1 MKNLVSTSRFEKSFL
16 KFVQRNRLL
25 QKKIEKTLTY
35 LADDAF
41 AANLGTHKLE
51 GKLSGTL
58 ACSCGYDCR
67 ILFKLDLDEETGEEV
82 ILLLDVGTHNEVY

>member
-1 MKNLVSTSRFEKSFL
+1 MKNLVSTSRFEKAFL
-16 KFVQRNRLL
+16 KFAQRNRLL

-41 AANLGTHKLE
+41 AASLGTHKLE

-67 ILFKLDLDEETGEEV
+67 ILFKFALDEETGEEV

>member
-1 MKNLVSTSRFEKSFL
+1 MKKLVSTSGFQRAFR
-16 KFVQRNRLL
+16 KFVRRNLPLQQR
-25 QKKIEKTLTY
+25 IEDSLSQ

-41 AANLGTHKLE
+41 AVNLGTHKLE

-67 ILFKLDLDEETGEEV
+67 ILFKFDIDEETQEEI
-82 ILLLDVGTHNEVY
+82 ILLLDVGTHDEVY

>member
-1 MKNLVSTSRFEKSFL
+1 MRKLVSTSRFAKAFL
-16 KFVQRNRLL
+16 KFARRNPPL
-25 QKKIEKTLTY
+25 QQKIENTLTQ

-67 ILFKLDLDEETGEEV
+67 ILFKFDRDEETDEEV
-82 ILLLDVGTHNEVY
+82 ILLLDVGTHDEVY

>member
-1 MKNLVSTSRFEKSFL
+1 MRKLVSTPRFAKAFL
-16 KFVQRNRLL
+16 KFARRNPPL
-25 QKKIEKTLTY
+25 QQKIENTLTQ

-67 ILFKLDLDEETGEEV
+67 ILFKFDLDEETDEEV
-82 ILLLDVGTHNEVY
+82 ILLLDVGTHDAVY

>member
-16 KFVQRNRLL
+16 KFAQRNRLL
-25 QKKIEKTLTY
+25 QKKIEKILTY

-67 ILFKLDLDEETGEEV
+67 ILFKFDLDEETGEEV

>member
-1 MKNLVSTSRFEKSFL
+1 MRKLVSTPRFAKAFL
-16 KFVQRNRLL
+16 KFARRNPPL
-25 QKKIEKTLTY
+25 QQKIENTLTQ

-67 ILFKLDLDEETGEEV
+67 ILFKFDLDEETDEEV
-82 ILLLDVGTHNEVY
+82 ILLLDVGTHDEVY

>member
-1 MKNLVSTSRFEKSFL
+1 MKKLVATSRFEKAFR
-16 KFVQRNRLL
+16 KFARRNLPL
-25 QKKIEKTLTY
+25 QQKVEDVLTQ

-41 AANLGTHKLE
+41 AANLGTHRLE

-67 ILFKLDLDEETGEEV
+67 ILFKFERDEETAEDV
-82 ILLLDVGTHNEVY
+82 ILLLDIGTHDEVY